1 MTEYELR
8 DLTNSI
14 TSNIISMSAQQADY
28 IAIYVSIVFAFIAA
42 SYVVGREF
50 NKVQTTVATAL
61 FCVVCLWLV
70 YRITTIG
77 IGISFMIEVNNRE
90 YISSLVE
97 DGKQFRD
104 VIEGDVRVWLTGA
117 VWSLGVVGALV
128 FLWDIRH
135 RHNRSE

>member
-8 DLTNSI
+8 DLTNAI

-61 FCVVCLWLV
+61 FCVVCMWLV
-70 YRITTIG
+70 YRITAIG
-77 IGISFMIEVNNRE
+77 AG
-90 YISSLVE
+90 
-97 DGKQFRD
+97 
-104 VIEGDVRVWLTGA
+104 
-117 VWSLGVVGALV
+117 
-128 FLWDIRH
+128 IRH
-135 RHNRSE
+135 VR